1 MSLPTIIVVAAVTFG
16 LLFLIDKGFTNTF
29 RGQEQHKTG
38 LSVRLPK
45 RNGLAGIILVILA
58 VLVLMAEFEDGQT
71 LMRFAALLIAAVGIG
86 LIVYYMTFGLYYDEE
101 SFILTTFGK
110 KSTTYRF
117 AEIKEQKLY
126 VTTGGGIIVELH
138 MEDGRAV
145 GLQSS
150 MEGVYPFLDKAFYR
164 WCEQKGIDPNSCDF
178 HDPDNS
184 CWFPPV
190 EG

>member
-1 MSLPTIIVVAAVTFG
+1 MQMIITAIATFAA
-16 LLFLIDKGFTNTF
+16 LFLIDKVFTNVF
-29 RGQEQHKTG
+29 RGKAQHKTG

-45 RNGLAGIILVILA
+45 RTGIAGLLLTLLA
-58 VLVLMAEFEDGQT
+58 VLTLITDFGESRKLMLFSGAFIAVL
-71 LMRFAALLIAAVGIG
+71 GIG
-86 LIVYYMTFGLYYDEE
+86 LIVYYMSFGLFYDEE

-110 KSTTYRF
+110 KSVTYRF
-117 AEIKEQKLY
+117 GDIVHQQLY
-126 VTTGGGIIVELH
+126 TTTGGSTVIELH
-138 MEDGRAV
+138 MTDGRAV
-145 GLQSS
+145 SLQST

-164 WCEQKGIDPNSCDF
+164 WCDQKGIDPDACTF